1 MIYFRRCKFFHF
13 FALICFCGWLN
24 FNNFVWAYFCGYQI
38 CNLYTHYFNR
48 VERTL
53 YYKITEDIP
62 NQPIC
67 FLIQI
72 VKKQNSFLKNDPVL
86 VTTLTKIS
94 VGLILASRKKRQ
106 ISADLP
112 KNQKT
117 RENWSTGKLISLI
130 KEKWTSYWILKWQGN

>member
-1 MIYFRRCKFFHF
+1 MNLLKICINYLKGIYFWGDKIFCVVYFRRCKFFHF

-24 FNNFVWAYFCGYQI
+24 FNNFAWAYFCGYQI

-62 NQPIC
+62 NQPIY

-86 VTTLTKIS
+86 RNNS
-94 VGLILASRKKRQ
+94 
-106 ISADLP
+106 D
-112 KNQKT
+112 KNFG
-117 RENWSTGKLISLI
+117 RVDFGK
-130 KEKWTSYWILKWQGN
+130 